1 MNKEKRRL
9 HQKMIHKL
17 MHKVG
22 GFRSSAWY
30 GERVKIDKK
39 VRTHIYNQKVV
50 AFNRQQ
56 KNKERLALEGAVS
69 DAFAEMK

>member
-17 MHKVG
+17 MHKLG
-22 GFRSSAWY
+22 GFRSSGWY
-30 GERVKIDKK
+30 GERYRIYKK
-39 VRTHIYNQKVV
+39 VQAQIYNQKRV
-50 AFNRQQ
+50 ALIRQRN
-56 KNKERLALEGAVS
+56 NKERVALEGAVS